1 MAIRLIAELAKLTLT
16 SVFKCQGNFDMV
28 VGSQVYYSTIKSCE
42 VFILSFLF
50 FRQQCTVWIGV
61 SFLQSSLHDAVFL
74 VCD

>member
-16 SVFKCQGNFDMV
+16 SVCKCQGNLDMV

-50 FRQQCTVWIGV
+50 YFILLAAMYCLDW
-61 SFLQSSLHDAVFL
+61 S
-74 VCD
+74 